1 METLEPILAKLPFF
15 AGLDARYVKLLTG
28 CASNVRYD
36 AGSYLFK
43 ENDEAT
49 QFFIIR
55 HGRIVIETALPGHP
69 PARLYTHEEGDVV
82 GWSWLFPPY
91 HWHFSAR
98 ATELVRAIAL
108 DGVCLRGK
116 CEEDPVLG
124 YEFMKRFAHKVI
136 RSLDETR
143 VQLLDLYAAP
153 TGSGR

>member
-15 AGLDARYVKLLTG
+15 AGLSQPYITLLTG
-28 CASNVRYD
+28 CASNVRYE

-43 ENDEAT
+43 AGDEAT

-55 HGRIVIETALPGHP
+55 HGRIAIETALPGKAP
-69 PARLYTHEEGDVV
+69 VMLYTHEEGDVV

-98 ATELVRAIAL
+98 AMDLVRAIAL

-136 RSLDETR
+136 YSLDETR

-153 TGSGR
+153 TPGR